1 MKKMMLKGLSDFLK
15 VTELVKRSFIAGIR
29 NSKPAALSNARGLN

>member
-15 VTELVKRSFIAGIR
+15 VTELVKRSFIAASETVSLLPFLMLGD
-29 NSKPAALSNARGLN
+29 